1 MRIGQLFVVTKSP
14 GCSGGWR
21 RNCFPRAVPILSDRL
36 RRPVRPMLYLCT
48 GKRPDLPLRCS
59 PGSIVCEDRYA
70 EPREPRQVDVPAEA
84 PSSVGPETTLG
95 AHVAI
100 RVLANRFQ
108 RQSRR
113 SDPVTTG
120 AKVPRGGRARRSL
133 SWGTPGPQPPAPARL
148 VSRVSSVGAHQSRD
162 PRSEPRPPI
171 RAATVWERPIE
182 PRPCEEPVLRG
193 LRGVAESRRGRL
205 RPIEPRPVRERRLA
219 LGGRSL
225 TVAALITRKLK
236 REGALPADRAK
247 HAQDRRQVADVHVAV
262 AVQVSL
268 LIGGAL

>member
-120 AKVPRGGRARRSL
+120 AKVPRGGASPSFSFGEPLDRSRPRLHALFLGFRASAPIRAA
-133 SWGTPGPQPPAPARL
+133 TPD
-148 VSRVSSVGAHQSRD
+148 QSRD
-162 PRSEPRPPI
+162 PRSEPRPCGSA
-171 RAATVWERPIE
+171 RSSRDRVRNRCCAGYGVW
-182 PRPCEEPVLRG
+182 
-193 LRGVAESRRGRL
+193 
-205 RPIEPRPVRERRLA
+205 
-219 LGGRSL
+219 
-225 TVAALITRKLK
+225 RKAG
-236 REGALPADRAK
+236 EGACARSSRA
-247 HAQDRRQVADVHVAV
+247 R
-262 AVQVSL
+262 
-268 LIGGAL
+268 